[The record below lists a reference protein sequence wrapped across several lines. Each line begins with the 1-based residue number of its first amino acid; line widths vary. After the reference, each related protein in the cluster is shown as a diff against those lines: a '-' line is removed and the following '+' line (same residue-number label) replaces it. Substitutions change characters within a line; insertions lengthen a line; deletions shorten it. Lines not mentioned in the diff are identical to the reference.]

1 MDHNSFNKEQAVAVK
16 ASFHFLKKE
25 EMKQS

>member
-1 MDHNSFNKEQAVAVK
+1 MGHNSFNKEQAVVVK

-25 EMKQS
+25 EVKQS